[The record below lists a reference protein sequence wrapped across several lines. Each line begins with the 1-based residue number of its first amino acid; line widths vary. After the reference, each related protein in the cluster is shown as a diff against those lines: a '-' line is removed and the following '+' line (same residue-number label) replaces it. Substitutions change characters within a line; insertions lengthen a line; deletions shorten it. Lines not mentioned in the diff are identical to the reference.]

1 MHLPFKE
8 KKNKNLEVT
17 DSQWAR
23 VLKQRFWIPGP
34 HRCSASHWLPRGHL
48 KEIWDNFHPQPISGE
63 SEKELVK
70 KPRDLQTPDCSVGE
84 GQRCGPPASVIK
96 QQVLCLQGEEHGHCS
111 LKVML
116 ARDYFFLSFSIFWSG
131 G

>member
-48 KEIWDNFHPQPISGE
+48 KGIWDNFHPQPISGE

-96 QQVLCLQGEEHGHCS
+96 RAGPASAGRRAWPLQP
-111 LKVML
+111 
-116 ARDYFFLSFSIFWSG
+116 
-131 G
+131 